1 MKEHNGNEARNARI
15 NISYTGKK
23 PQVNFSYPVKKK
35 DSHTGG
41 DLMFLVFTVWILIN
55 LPLLVYIAFNPD
67 NNFLS
72 SDLGYNTS
80 SDYNISNYS
89 EFVEYYTQPT
99 RIDYFYEVNN
109 NLIKEVFS
117 SLLDLRTLFI
127 LLYFLG
133 IPSLIYFPFKKKW
146 DSKFPD
152 YQAWW
157 ARKRYAKFTQKDI
170 KKEGDSIYIELPIFS
185 NVICDFKATKD
196 FSKHLREF
204 EIREHNFKYLRVK
217 RKKSRKIQNEILW
230 YARWYFDKEPKEGFL
245 EVVFK

>member
-35 DSHTGG
+35 DSKTRG
-41 DLMFLVFTVWILIN
+41 DLMFVVFSVWILIN
-55 LPLLVYIAFNPD
+55 LPFLFYLTYSNSD
-67 NNFLS
+67 FLS
-72 SDLGYNTS
+72 SNLGYNDS

-99 RIDYFYEVNN
+99 RIDYFYDANN
-109 NLIKEVFS
+109 NPTKILYSE
-117 SLLDLRTLFI
+117 LLNLKTLFM
-127 LLYFLG
+127 LLYFFG

-152 YQAWW
+152 YQAYL
-157 ARKRYAKFTQKDI
+157 AKKRYVKFTQKDI
-170 KKEGDSIYIELPIFS
+170 KKDDDSIYIELPIFN

-196 FSKHLREF
+196 FSKYLKEF
-204 EIREHNFKYLRVK
+204 EIREHNFKYHELPK
-217 RKKSRKIQNEILW
+217 KKSRKIQNETLW
-230 YARWYFDKEPKEGFL
+230 YTKWYFDKEPKDGFL
-245 EVVFK
+245 EVIFK